1 MPEPSLAL
9 TSDSPERTGA
19 IAAALAPLL
28 APGDVLLLDGD
39 LAAGKTLVVAALV
52 RALGAS
58 EQVTSPTFAIAQFY
72 AGARCPILHMD
83 AYRLEGLAEFRN
95 LALDEHF
102 ETSIVAIEW
111 GSRVAAAI
119 PQHLHIAITMEADA
133 RTLTFTP
140 VGARWIAAFP
150 YIRRALESA

>member
-1 MPEPSLAL
+1 MPERSFAL
-9 TSDSPERTGA
+9 TSHRPERTAA

-39 LAAGKTLVVAALV
+39 LAAGKTLFVAALA
-52 RALGAS
+52 RALGAR
-58 EQVTSPTFAIAQFY
+58 EAVTSPTFAIAQFY

-83 AYRLEGLAEFRN
+83 AYRLEGLAEFRD

-111 GSRVAAAI
+111 GSRVADAI
-119 PQHLHIAITMEADA
+119 PHHLHIAIAMDGDA
-133 RTLTFTP
+133 RTLVFTP

-150 YIRRALESA
+150 EIRRALEPA